1 MRRRTDT
8 SLVAY
13 LAALALTLS
22 TIESS
27 LPHAIPF
34 LRLGLANLALLWA
47 LDRLSARDYLLL
59 AALKWVTS
67 SLMSGLLFSPY
78 AIVSLAGTAASA
90 IVMLASHR
98 LLGRWSTLWSHSTLG
113 SIASGAS
120 QLAASSLFLT
130 DTVLRLM
137 PLMLAF
143 NIASGIVIAA
153 LAYVLEPA
161 RQVEFENGCQEKS
174 TSWLTL
180 LPPALA
186 IVAIALTEDVAF
198 LTASFALSLLFCHMC
213 GRRIRPG
220 FYIVS
225 IITVILFN
233 LLSPSGRVLFSFV
246 TAGALEDGIAR
257 ALRLSSLVALS
268 QGIAALPVPMNGIVA
283 RSLAAYGRLSSV
295 FVETDGGI
303 RTRIAATLAVD
314 AFPCTPAGKEEVS
327 TRKTVTVCMLLI
339 VLSAISNLI

>member
-59 AALKWVTS
+59 AFLKWVTS

-161 RQVEFENGCQEKS
+161 RQVEFDDECQEKPA
-174 TSWLTL
+174 TWLTL

-198 LTASFALSLLFCHMC
+198 LTATFALSLLFCHMC

-246 TAGALEDGIAR
+246 TAGALEDGIAVR
-257 ALRLSSLVALS
+257 VFDCGEKGLSAPPAPWQS
-268 QGIAALPVPMNGIVA
+268 A
-283 RSLAAYGRLSSV
+283 RPGARCC
-295 FVETDGGI
+295 
-303 RTRIAATLAVD
+303 R
-314 AFPCTPAGKEEVS
+314 PAGYWP
-327 TRKTVTVCMLLI
+327 
-339 VLSAISNLI
+339 

>member
-98 LLGRWSTLWSHSTLG
+98 LLGRCRW
-113 SIASGAS
+113 
-120 QLAASSLFLT
+120 
-130 DTVLRLM
+130 
-137 PLMLAF
+137 
-143 NIASGIVIAA
+143 
-153 LAYVLEPA
+153 PA
-161 RQVEFENGCQEKS
+161 RRQ
-174 TSWLTL
+174 
-180 LPPALA
+180 A
-186 IVAIALTEDVAF
+186 
-198 LTASFALSLLFCHMC
+198 
-213 GRRIRPG
+213 
-220 FYIVS
+220 
-225 IITVILFN
+225 
-233 LLSPSGRVLFSFV
+233 PS
-246 TAGALEDGIAR
+246 
-257 ALRLSSLVALS
+257 
-268 QGIAALPVPMNGIVA
+268 
-283 RSLAAYGRLSSV
+283 
-295 FVETDGGI
+295 
-303 RTRIAATLAVD
+303 
-314 AFPCTPAGKEEVS
+314 
-327 TRKTVTVCMLLI
+327 
-339 VLSAISNLI
+339 

>member
-59 AALKWVTS
+59 AFLKWVTS

-90 IVMLASHR
+90 LVMLASHR

-153 LAYVLEPA
+153 LAYVFEPA
-161 RQVEFENGCQEKS
+161 RQVEFEDGCQEKPACS
-174 TSWLTL
+174 RISVTSRVQQI
-180 LPPALA
+180 ALA
-186 IVAIALTEDVAF
+186 SEDR
-198 LTASFALSLLFCHMC
+198 FAQPTTPNSPQCI
-213 GRRIRPG
+213 GRR
-220 FYIVS
+220 
-225 IITVILFN
+225 N
-233 LLSPSGRVLFSFV
+233 
-246 TAGALEDGIAR
+246 
-257 ALRLSSLVALS
+257 
-268 QGIAALPVPMNGIVA
+268 
-283 RSLAAYGRLSSV
+283 
-295 FVETDGGI
+295 
-303 RTRIAATLAVD
+303 
-314 AFPCTPAGKEEVS
+314 
-327 TRKTVTVCMLLI
+327 
-339 VLSAISNLI
+339 SA

>member
-59 AALKWVTS
+59 AFLKWVTS

-90 IVMLASHR
+90 LVMMASHR

-153 LAYVLEPA
+153 LAYVFEPA
-161 RQVEFENGCQEKS
+161 RQVEFDDGCQEKPA
-174 TSWLTL
+174 TWLTL

-198 LTASFALSLLFCHMC
+198 LTATFALSLLFCHMC

-246 TAGALEDGIAR
+246 T

-314 AFPCTPAGKEEVS
+314 TFPCTPAEKKEAS
-327 TRKTVTVCMLLI
+327 TRKAVTVCMLLI

>member
-8 SLVAY
+8 SFVAY

-90 IVMLASHR
+90 LVMLASHR

-113 SIASGAS
+113 SIASGVS

-143 NIASGIVIAA
+143 NIVSGIVIAA
-153 LAYVLEPA
+153 LAYVFEPA
-161 RQVEFENGCQEKS
+161 RQVEFEDGCQEKPA
-174 TSWLTL
+174 SWLTL
-180 LPPALA
+180 LPPALRLLHRLDHHGHTVQPSLA
-186 IVAIALTEDVAF
+186 FRQSAVLLRDRRCAGGWYRKSPETVVSRRPQPGHRGPAGSDERNHGEVACSLWTTVLRLRRDRWRPPDQDRGHACSGRFPLHSCRKRGSLDTEDRHGMH
-198 LTASFALSLLFCHMC
+198 AS
-213 GRRIRPG
+213 
-220 FYIVS
+220 Y
-225 IITVILFN
+225 
-233 LLSPSGRVLFSFV
+233 
-246 TAGALEDGIAR
+246 R
-257 ALRLSSLVALS
+257 AVGDIESDMRGNS
-268 QGIAALPVPMNGIVA
+268 
-283 RSLAAYGRLSSV
+283 Y
-295 FVETDGGI
+295 
-303 RTRIAATLAVD
+303 
-314 AFPCTPAGKEEVS
+314 
-327 TRKTVTVCMLLI
+327 
-339 VLSAISNLI
+339 